1 MTRHLRFIPALAAAL
16 LMPLGALAADAPTP
30 DAQSKAE
37 AQVETKADAKAAK
50 TARAQK
56 AKAKETE
63 CEATASRIQRNK
75 AGECWKSTQPSRNRT
90 IHPFP
95 HNRLRLGIVVRVATI
110 VENLHEPDPGSIE
123 LSGRFQGVIVASLLH
138 FVAFER
144 RAYEYRDYELLLFPR
159 HLRQRKYRACTGA
172 FTARRD
178 EHDRRKPAQERFHFS
193 SGFRERRSRDIRVVH
208 RPEPARRRFTNEEPF
223 LFRHIGQ

>member
-75 AGECWKSTQPSRNRT
+75 AGECWKSTQPSRT
-90 IHPFP
+90 ITKDELDSTGETDVGEALK
-95 HNRLRLGIVVRVATI
+95 RL
-110 VENLHEPDPGSIE
+110 DP
-123 LSGRFQGVIVASLLH
+123 
-138 FVAFER
+138 
-144 RAYEYRDYELLLFPR
+144 
-159 HLRQRKYRACTGA
+159 
-172 FTARRD
+172 
-178 EHDRRKPAQERFHFS
+178 RFH
-193 SGFRERRSRDIRVVH
+193 
-208 RPEPARRRFTNEEPF
+208 
-223 LFRHIGQ
+223 